1 MRAISEFTHVYLHR
15 EPVDMRKAINGL
27 AEIVAQAQMGELFAS
42 SLFVFTG
49 KRRGSIKILY
59 FDRSGFALWQKR
71 LERDKF
77 PWPRKHSDRVVAIS
91 AEQLGWLLEGID
103 VWKMKPFET
112 LSYERVI

>member
-1 MRAISEFTHVYLHR
+1 MRAISEFTHIYIHR

-27 AEIVAQAQMGELFAS
+27 SEIVAQAKMGDLFCSA
-42 SLFVFTG
+42 LFVFTG

-77 PWPRKHSDRVVAIS
+77 PWPRKHSEEVVSIS
-91 AEQLGWLLEGID
+91 AEQLSWLLEGID
-103 VWKMKPFET
+103 VWKVKPFET
-112 LSYERVI
+112 LSFERII

>member
-1 MRAISEFTHVYLHR
+1 MNAISEFTNVYLHR

-27 AEIVAQAQMGELFAS
+27 AEIVAHAKMGELFGA

-49 KRRGSIKILY
+49 KRRDSIKVLY

-71 LERDKF
+71 LERDRF
-77 PWPRKHSDRVVAIS
+77 PWPRKFPESVVSITP
-91 AEQLGWLLEGID
+91 EQLAWLLDGID
-103 VWKMKPFET
+103 VWKLKPFET